1 MRKKRETGE
10 KGEPSSRVR
19 IRLACPTGIPSVQEF
34 FQDLARVPGSLRQEV
49 CRRCLIV
56 GMMEPERTVPER
68 EIEVSRP
75 GTIERL
81 RIDIHRNDPDLS
93 SFIEHYHARGDW
105 DNFWALKILLA
116 GAARLK
122 KKDRSDSEAL
132 SPGEGKTPD
141 PDDLGRRMIGGLFQ

>member
-1 MRKKRETGE
+1 MRKKRES
-10 KGEPSSRVR
+10 GEPSSRVR
-19 IRLACPTGIPSVQEF
+19 IRLACHTGIPSVQEF

-56 GMMEPERTVPER
+56 GMMETERNVPDR

-75 GTIERL
+75 GKIERL

-116 GAARLK
+116 GAARMK
-122 KKDRSDSEAL
+122 KREPQNSEHFSL
-132 SPGEGKTPD
+132 GGGKTSES
-141 PDDLGRRMIGGLFQ
+141 DDLGRRMLGGLFQ

>member
-1 MRKKRETGE
+1 MTRKKRET
-10 KGEPSSRVR
+10 GEPSSRVR
-19 IRLACPTGIPSVQEF
+19 IRLACHTGIPSVQEF

-56 GMMEPERTVPER
+56 GMMESERNAPDR

-75 GTIERL
+75 GKIERL

-116 GAARLK
+116 GAARMRK
-122 KKDRSDSEAL
+122 KEPQNSEPG

-141 PDDLGRRMIGGLFQ
+141 SDDLGRRLIGGLFR